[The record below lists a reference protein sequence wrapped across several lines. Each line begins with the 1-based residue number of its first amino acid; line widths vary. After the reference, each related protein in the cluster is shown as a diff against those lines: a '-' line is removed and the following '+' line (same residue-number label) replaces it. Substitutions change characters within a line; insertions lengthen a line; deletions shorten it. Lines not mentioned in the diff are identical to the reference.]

1 MGLNNIEIP
10 TNEYAA
16 WLVNLKQRVRSAQ
29 ARAIQSVNSEIIELY
44 WQIGNEI
51 LERQLRQGWGAK
63 VIDRL
68 SKDLLEEFPG
78 MKGFSPRNLKYMRTF
93 ADIWREESFV
103 QTVSAQISWSHNCSI
118 IDKIQTQQERE
129 WYSRAALKNGWT
141 LSVLIHQIENRLIDR
156 QGATINNFSAIIPES
171 KATVAIAM
179 LKDPYVFDFLTLT
192 ETAKERD
199 LENALIEH
207 LSKFMME
214 LGKGFAYMGRQYHL
228 KVGEKDR
235 YLDLLFYNAR
245 LHCYFNIDL
254 KIGEFEPEFAGK
266 MYYYLQAIDA
276 QLKDERD
283 DPSIG
288 LILCKSKDRLE
299 VELSL
304 PKSGNPMAVAE
315 YKLLPPAIASV
326 MPSPEQLDALKDTLN
341 NDLER
346 LAALS
351 APEEK
356 IIDDKKSL
364 PGLKL

>member
-1 MGLNNIEIP
+1 MKSKGVVVTENIYADWLIEIK
-10 TNEYAA
+10 N
-16 WLVNLKQRVRSAQ
+16 RVRSTQLRTVLA
-29 ARAIQSVNSEIIELY
+29 ANSEMILLY
-44 WQIGNEI
+44 WSIGNDI
-51 LERQLRQGWGAK
+51 LERQSKYGWGSN
-63 VIDRL
+63 VIGKL
-68 SKDLLEEFPG
+68 AKDLRLEFPEI
-78 MKGFSPRNLKYMRTF
+78 KGFSPRNLSYMKAFAEAWQDRQFLQRAVAKLPWGHNIKILENISGHEERT
-93 ADIWREESFV
+93 
-103 QTVSAQISWSHNCSI
+103 
-118 IDKIQTQQERE
+118 
-129 WYSRAALKNGWT
+129 WYVDAAVKNGWT
-141 LSVLIHQIENRLIDR
+141 RDLLVIQIENRLIDR
-156 QGATINNFSAIIPES
+156 QGSAANNFSATMPVA
-171 KATVAIAM
+171 KAGIAIDM

-192 ETAKERD
+192 ENARERD
-199 LENALIEH
+199 LENALVEH

-235 YLDLLFYNAR
+235 YLDLLFYNAK

-304 PKSGNPMAVAE
+304 PISGNPMAVAE

-326 MPSPEQLDALKDTLN
+326 MPSPEQLDALKDTLS

-356 IIDDKKSL
+356 S
-364 PGLKL
+364 